1 MHLIPGILLAIV
13 LFAVLVIVHE
23 GGHFL
28 TAKAFGV
35 RVNEFSVGM
44 GPLIFQKK
52 KGDTEYSVRA
62 IPVGGYVAMEG
73 ENGDSED
80 VNAFNNKPWWARA
93 LVLFAGP
100 FMNLVLAVVVLAGLV
115 TYMGTG
121 IAGDIGSVKEDS
133 PAYQAGIRTGDVI
146 TCVNGTEYEPG
157 LDVAKALNDAASG
170 TDETIDITY
179 VRDGENVDVTVP
191 FETDDQGE
199 RHIGVSFRLEHN
211 VLVGLKYGVI
221 DCVKMEKLILDAFAS
236 LFSGQGSMDDVAG
249 PVGIVNV
256 VDQTAQTGVFNL
268 LYLLALL
275 SINLGLVNLFPF
287 PALDGGRLLFVFIR
301 LFTGKAITDEMESKV
316 HYLGIVVLFSFMIM
330 ITFHDVA
337 RIFTQ

>member
-1 MHLIPGILLAIV
+1 MHLILGILLTMVI
-13 LFAVLVIVHE
+13 FAVLVIIHE

-35 RVNEFSVGM
+35 KVNEFSVGM
-44 GPLIFQKK
+44 GPLIAQKK
-52 KGDTEYSVRA
+52 KGDTDYSLRA
-62 IPVGGYVAMEG
+62 IPIGGYVAMEG

-80 VNAFNNKPWWARA
+80 ANAFVNKPWWVRA

-100 FMNLVLAVVVLAGLV
+100 FMNLLLAVIVLTGLV
-115 TYMGTG
+115 TYTGTG
-121 IAGDIGSVKEDS
+121 IAEDLGSVVKDS
-133 PAYQAGIRTGDVI
+133 PAYEAGMEAGDVI
-146 TCVNGTEYEPG
+146 TGINGTEYESG
-157 LDVAKALNDAASG
+157 LEAAKALNAAASG

-179 VRDGENVDVTVP
+179 ERNGESTTVTIP
-191 FETDDQGE
+191 YATNDQGK
-199 RHIGVSFRLEHN
+199 RYIGVSFNLEHN
-211 VLVGLKYGVI
+211 LLVGLKYGVI
-221 DCVKMEKLILDAFAS
+221 DCVKLEKLVLDAFAS
-236 LFSGQGSMDDVAG
+236 LLTGQGSMNDVAG

-256 VDQTAQTGVFNL
+256 VDQTAETGLFNVF
-268 LYLLALL
+268 YLLALL

-301 LFTGKAITDEMESKV
+301 LFTGRSITDEMESKV
-316 HYLGIVVLFSFMIM
+316 HYLGILVLFGFMIM